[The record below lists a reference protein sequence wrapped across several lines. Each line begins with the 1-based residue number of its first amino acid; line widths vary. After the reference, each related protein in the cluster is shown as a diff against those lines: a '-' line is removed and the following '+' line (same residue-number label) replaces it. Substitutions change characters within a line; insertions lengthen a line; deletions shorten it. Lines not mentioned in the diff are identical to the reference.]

1 MFAAWGISTLSKKI
15 MEETKQKLKVYCE
28 TSFWSW
34 LVSRPSTDPDHAVKQ
49 AWTRKWWA
57 EAAPNC
63 EIFISEHVLAQ
74 AARGDNEQ
82 SQLRLAAL
90 EGRQELD
97 GSTPDVDALAMA
109 LLSDRAVPKDEVTD
123 AYHIATA
130 AIHGMDVLL
139 TWNCRHLANRFAL
152 PKTIAVVTKA
162 GFQCPAIVTPE
173 NFMKEDLDE

>member
-1 MFAAWGISTLSKKI
+1 

-63 EIFISEHVLAQ
+63 EIFISEHVLAE

-97 GSTPDVDALAMA
+97 GSTPEVDALAMA